1 MKGREGGGGV
11 AQRETLLHVFRAKKT
26 KVLQTD
32 FIPDVLSVYSWT
44 QLIQSPKGKR
54 KLFELLTGARI
65 NEVKISCK
73 AQGE

>member
-1 MKGREGGGGV
+1 M
-11 AQRETLLHVFRAKKT
+11 AQRETLVHVFRAKKP

-32 FIPDVLSVYSWT
+32 FIPDVLTVYSWT
-44 QLIQSPKGKR
+44 QLIQSPKEKR
-54 KLFELLTGARI
+54 KLFELLTGVRI